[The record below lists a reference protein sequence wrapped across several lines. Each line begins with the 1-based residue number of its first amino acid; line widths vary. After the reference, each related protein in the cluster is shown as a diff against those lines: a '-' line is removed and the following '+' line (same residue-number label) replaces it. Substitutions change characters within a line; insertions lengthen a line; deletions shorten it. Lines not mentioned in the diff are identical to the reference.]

1 MNTNG
6 SQEGTVVQE
15 RCKRVTGQFPWV
27 PPHQRLDRFG
37 KLMPPR
43 RPELRR
49 PLYRLEREGSELYF
63 VNDSAEVLSSVSSEC
78 AAMLAMGDDELGQ
91 VPVDCSQTQLCY
103 QDVQPGEAVKVD
115 EFDAIADA
123 DFFIQTE
130 LKVESAA
137 RGALRFRAYGQ
148 RGGCAGDVVLLWDS
162 GEAGKDVVMVREMV
176 G

>member
-1 MNTNG
+1 MNING
-6 SQEGTVVQE
+6 SQEETAMQE
-15 RCKRVTGQFPWV
+15 RRKRVMGQFPWV

-37 KLMPPR
+37 KPLPPR
-43 RPELRR
+43 RPELRQ

-63 VNDSAEVLSSVSSEC
+63 VNDSAEMLKSVSSDC

-91 VPVDCSQTQLCY
+91 VPVDCSQAQHSY
-103 QDVQPGEAVKVD
+103 RDVQPGEAVKID
-115 EFDAIADA
+115 EFDAIADF

-130 LKVESAA
+130 LKFESAVH
-137 RGALRFRAYGQ
+137 GLLRFRTPGQ

-162 GEAGKDVVMVREMV
+162 AEAGKDVMMVKEMV